1 MKNKLLPR
9 FLILTGLFIM
19 LFSLQA
25 NAAIKCW
32 TNNEGVRECGNRVP
46 PEYAQQGHQ
55 EISESGMVID
65 EQSRAKTKA
74 ELAEEAKQ
82 KALLAEEKRKQ
93 AEQKRADNI
102 LLATFSNVAE
112 IERAR
117 DERIKAIDATI
128 TLANKQTETIQQDL
142 DKRIQAAAQA
152 ERSGNTPN
160 EALLNDI
167 AELERQVSAKKE
179 NIAEREK
186 EKEDTTAEYAA
197 NIERFKSL
205 KGL

>member
-9 FLILTGLFIM
+9 FLTLTGLFIM

-128 TLANKQTETIQQDL
+128 TLANKQTETIQQYL